1 MYVSNQMMKKIN
13 FCSVILFCLSII
25 FITLG
30 STVPAQA
37 DDDFGIIFPES
48 KSRLVDTDIE
58 DESGSWGPDGPGGFF
73 PGGIDNV
80 NPPGAPDP
88 DAGDPGSGHPGHS
101 GDPNHPDY
109 DDRSFWERLR
119 DFGRDLWDGA
129 VEAGRDLGEL
139 ASDTWD
145 YITDPDGLRADAA
158 SFGEWLLDGFVDA
171 MSSVGEWFSDT
182 MATAGEWFSEAWDG
196 LSDWTQD
203 LIVTIGIVLGV
214 VAGIAVLV
222 VVGLISIP
230 VALVAAAG
238 AAIAA
243 GIYFLINGGTESF
256 NWVHALGWTVG
267 GAIAGGLLQ
276 ATGGLAAGA
285 RALWGAAQSSW
296 TWMRGAAQMMWLRN
310 VHLAIIMPLRQH
322 GLGFVLKSM
331 SMGALKLF
339 RAGAGLSLV
348 FDGVRAVAEYL
359 KYGETSLTIFESAIN
374 ALTAGTAAV
383 LTFGLAR
390 GFLHASVKGKIGLS
404 LFSGGVF
411 GTLEATRG
419 YLLTGSF
426 TWSNFMLGA
435 IVGFLFP
442 PVLGAIKEVT
452 NFIIQIKYKDPL
464 ISLGVKGVLEFFDNS
479 ITSRFK
485 SYIENKVNSNEQLK
499 ISEHQTID
507 RNLHKKYYEK

>member
-1 MYVSNQMMKKIN
+1 MYENNKMTNKIK
-13 FCSVILFCLSII
+13 FLAVTAFCLSII

-30 STVPAQA
+30 STAPAQA

-73 PGGIDNV
+73 PGGIENV

-88 DAGDPGSGHPGHS
+88 GSGDPGSGHPGHS

-119 DFGRDLWDGA
+119 DLGKDFWDGA

-145 YITDPDGLRADAA
+145 YITDSDGLRADAV
-158 SFGEWLLDGFVDA
+158 SFGEWLLDGFVDT

-182 MATAGEWFSEAWDG
+182 ISTAGEWFSEAWDG

-243 GIYFLINGGTESF
+243 GIYFLVNGGTDSF
-256 NWVHALGWTVG
+256 NWLHALAWTVG
-267 GAIAGGLLQ
+267 GSITGGLLQ
-276 ATGGLAAGA
+276 GTGGLAAGA
-285 RALWGAAQSSW
+285 RALWVAARSS
-296 TWMRGAAQMMWLRN
+296 ALSPFSKA
-310 VHLAIIMPLRQH
+310 
-322 GLGFVLKSM
+322 GLGYFFGGFGVSAGIDFVSSFLHMLETGEWNLSM
-331 SMGALKLF
+331 REVIVNGIYTGIA
-339 RAGAGLSLV
+339 SL
-348 FDGVRAVAEYL
+348 
-359 KYGETSLTIFESAIN
+359 
-374 ALTAGTAAV
+374 
-383 LTFGLAR
+383 LTFGTA
-390 GFLHASVKGKIGLS
+390 GKFLTATIPGRLKLS
-404 LFSGGVF
+404 MFKWPIYSGAVI
-411 GTLEATRG
+411 GTLEFLRG
-419 YLLTGSF
+419 YVLTGNMSF
-426 TWSNFMLGA
+426 TDFF
-435 IVGFLFP
+435 VGFL
-442 PVLGAIKEVT
+442 VGASFYFMAAIAKDITKKIMEIFKRRNKEIFFVGAT
-452 NFIIQIKYKDPL
+452 IDFID
-464 ISLGVKGVLEFFDNS
+464 SN
-479 ITSRFK
+479 ITQKFK
-485 SYIENKVNSNEQLK
+485 EWYSNSNGNDVSKNEN
-499 ISEHQTID
+499 INDPVHDNTIQ
-507 RNLHKKYYEK
+507 KQYFK